1 VLYAYERRFFMESLV
16 NPKER
21 VYFRI
26 ALVISLLVY
35 VLLVVSIVGIVYIV
49 IGAIIGLMVH
59 GLFIGS
65 IRGNGIRV
73 SEKQFP
79 EVYRIASQFANQMGL
94 NPMPAIYVLQ
104 AGGLLNA
111 FATKFLGRSFVV
123 IYSDVLELA
132 YAKGEP
138 ELAFVICHELAH
150 IKRKHLTW
158 RWLLYPSMLVPFLG
172 TAYSRACE
180 YTCDRFAA
188 HYKTDGAVGGLLV
201 LASGKKLY
209 RNVNPQEF
217 SNQAY
222 TERGFWVWFSEVL
235 STHPNL
241 PKRVNA
247 LGLERMS
254 KSVDYLATKVE
265 SV

>member
-1 VLYAYERRFFMESLV
+1 MESLV
-16 NPKER
+16 SPKER
-21 VYFRI
+21 VYFGI
-26 ALVISLLVY
+26 CLVISLLVY
-35 VLLVVSIVGIVYIV
+35 LALVVSIVGIVYIA
-49 IGAIIGLMVH
+49 IGAIIAVIVH

-65 IRGNGIRV
+65 MRGNGIRV

-79 EVYRIASQFANQMGL
+79 EVYRIASQLANHMGL

-132 YAKGEP
+132 YSKGES

-172 TAYSRACE
+172 AAYSRACE
-180 YTCDRFAA
+180 YTCDRFGA
-188 HYKTDGAVGGLLV
+188 HYSPDGAVGGLLV

-209 RNVNPQEF
+209 RNVNQQEF
-217 SNQAY
+217 SNQAT
-222 TERGFWVWFSEVL
+222 TERGFWIWFSEVL

-247 LGLERMS
+247 LGLGTVS
-254 KSVDYLATKVE
+254 KSVDYSATKIEGV
-265 SV
+265 